1 MQQAKPKNPWNPER
15 LDARAF
21 AQAGA
26 ILEAK
31 EPLERFPRLQEET
44 CRDAAEGDSGSAT
57 LVAWQA
63 RGELRAAGAATEPS
77 VWLHLQ
83 AQVTLP
89 LTCQRCLGPV
99 DTPLAVDR
107 WFRFVAD
114 EASAAAQDEDS
125 EEDVLALEP
134 RPSLLELLED
144 ELLMEL
150 PLVPMHEAC
159 PVLPAA
165 LGTGQATDAIE
176 DAGEPARP
184 NPFAG
189 LAKLKK

>member
-1 MQQAKPKNPWNPER
+1 MQAKPKNPWNPER
-15 LDARAF
+15 LDVRAL

-26 ILEAK
+26 SLSASESLA
-31 EPLERFPRLQEET
+31 RFPRLKEE
-44 CRDAAEGDSGSAT
+44 CHPEGGPDDAQ
-57 LVAWQA
+57 LVWQA
-63 RGELRAAGAATEPS
+63 RGEVRSAGALAQPS

-83 AQVTLP
+83 AQLTLP

-99 DTPLAVDR
+99 ATPLVVDR

-114 EASAAAQDEDS
+114 ETTAAAEDEDS

-134 RPSLLELLED
+134 RPSLLELIED

-150 PLVPMHEAC
+150 PLVPMHEVC
-159 PVLPAA
+159 PESPAA
-165 LGTGQATDAIE
+165 L
-176 DAGEPARP
+176 AGAADVPADEAPESKRP

-189 LAKLKK
+189 LARLKK